1 VDVLSF
7 ILPVHVPVCEA
18 LKGITKK
25 KQMDLDRI
33 RQSHDGGSLGI
44 NTLLRRRNS
53 YTGTDTSP
61 KQIISPKYNVDSAKS
76 SFVVAPQSPKTPKQ
90 LFIEEAAKRFE
101 EMEAMEAAK
110 QAATDSPFTPSAYK
124 S

>member
-1 VDVLSF
+1 
-7 ILPVHVPVCEA
+7 
-18 LKGITKK
+18 
-25 KQMDLDRI
+25 MDIDRI

-53 YTGTDTSP
+53 YSGTDPSPNKIQSP
-61 KQIISPKYNVDSAKS
+61 KYKNVDYNVDSAKS
-76 SFVVAPQSPKTPKQ
+76 SFVVAPQSPGSSKTPKQ

-101 EMEAMEAAK
+101 EMEAAK
-110 QAATDSPFTPSAYK
+110 QQATDSPFTPSAYK

>member
-1 VDVLSF
+1 
-7 ILPVHVPVCEA
+7 
-18 LKGITKK
+18 
-25 KQMDLDRI
+25 MDIDRI

-53 YTGTDTSP
+53 YSGTDPSP
-61 KQIISPKYNVDSAKS
+61 KIQSPKYKNVDYNVDSAKS
-76 SFVVAPQSPKTPKQ
+76 SFVVAPQSPGKTPKQ

-101 EMEAMEAAK
+101 EMEAAK
-110 QAATDSPFTPSAYK
+110 QQATDSPFTPSAYK

>member
-1 VDVLSF
+1 
-7 ILPVHVPVCEA
+7 
-18 LKGITKK
+18 
-25 KQMDLDRI
+25 MDIDRI

-53 YTGTDTSP
+53 YSGTDPSP
-61 KQIISPKYNVDSAKS
+61 KIQSPKYKNVDYNVDSAKS
-76 SFVVAPQSPKTPKQ
+76 SFVVAPQSPGSSKTPKQ

-101 EMEAMEAAK
+101 EMEAAK
-110 QAATDSPFTPSAYK
+110 QQATDSPFTPSAYK